1 MRNVLRGSSV
11 GRRSLA
17 FGGVG
22 LAISAADAPAA
33 RAQGQVSAP
42 VGPVPTGEQGA
53 RTRLVLLGTKGGPR
67 VGGERA
73 NPANLLMVSN
83 VPYVIDCG
91 YGVARQ
97 LVQAGLP
104 LQSLR
109 YILITHHHSDHNLEY
124 GNLVYNAWA
133 TGLAKRVEAFG
144 PRGLEEMTRGF
155 FALNRFDIE
164 TRIADE
170 GKPDLRQLLIAKD
183 VLEPGPVT
191 ANDHVRIT
199 AFRTP
204 HPPVEDN
211 FAYRFETP
219 DGVVVFSGDTAY
231 NPALA
236 DFARGADVLVHEVL
250 YEPGVDA
257 LVARVGNAATLKKH
271 LMDSHTKTEDVGRV
285 AAQAGVKTLVLS
297 HFVPGDMPSITD
309 EMWLEGVRQHFTGRV
324 IVGRDLMEI
333 PLLA

>member
-1 MRNVLRGSSV
+1 M
-11 GRRSLA
+11 
-17 FGGVG
+17 
-22 LAISAADAPAA
+22 
-33 RAQGQVSAP
+33 
-42 VGPVPTGEQGA
+42 TGD
-53 RTRLVLLGTKGGPR
+53 
-67 VGGERA
+67 
-73 NPANLLMVSN
+73 

-91 YGVARQ
+91 YGVSRQ
-97 LVQAGLP
+97 LVQVGVP
-104 LQSLR
+104 PQSLR
-109 YILITHHHSDHNLEY
+109 YIFITHHHSDHNLEY

-133 TGLAKRVEAFG
+133 TGLARPVEAFG
-144 PRGLEEMTRGF
+144 PRGLEDMMRSF

-164 TRIADE
+164 TRIANE
-170 GKPDLRQLLIAKD
+170 GKPDLGRLLAAKD

-191 ANDHVRIT
+191 ANDSVRIT

-204 HPPVEDN
+204 HPSVEDD
-211 FAYRFETP
+211 FAYRFETL

-250 YEPGVDA
+250 YEPDVDA

-271 LMDSHTKTEDVGRV
+271 LMDIHMKTEDVGRV

-309 EMWLEGVRQHFTGRV
+309 AMWLEGVRRHFTGRV

-333 PLLA
+333 PLPG